1 MPRASGIIDQSDRSQ
16 QIIEHFEMLRRVHK
30 KEAVYAGVNIYS
42 DQNDAASEAGA
53 WGMGVWVEI
62 RIHRVQAMGF
72 ESRGSRC
79 QGLGATVGSIRR
91 MLSLRQGDSGR
102 C

>member
-53 WGMGVWVEI
+53 WGMNVWVEI
-62 RIHRVQAMGF
+62 RFIGCKLWAS
-72 ESRGSRC
+72 SREGR
-79 QGLGATVGSIRR
+79 GARG
-91 MLSLRQGDSGR
+91 
-102 C
+102 